1 MLVNKNIV
9 DFVATTASNEPV
21 PGGGSIAALSG
32 ALAAALA
39 EMVANLTIG
48 KKKYVEVDSEMR
60 GIVEALEVKRQELI
74 ELIDKDAS
82 SFDGVMKAFKL
93 PKETDE
99 EKAART
105 KAIQDET
112 KYAASVPLQTAKIAY
127 SIMEYSQVV
136 VEKGNTNAVTDG
148 AVSAMMARTAV
159 LSALMNVKINLGSIK
174 DETFV
179 AEMTK
184 EVNEL
189 EEKAIA
195 FETEILAQVKL
206 QLLNA
211 LFLERFLFLTFKI

>member
-48 KKKYVEVDSEMR
+48 KKKYVEVESEMK
-60 GIVEALEVKRQELI
+60 GIVEALEVKRQELV

-82 SFDGVMKAFKL
+82 SFDEVMKAFKL
-93 PKETDE
+93 PKVTDE
-99 EKAART
+99 EKATRT
-105 KAIQDET
+105 NAIQEGT

-127 SIMEYSQVV
+127 SIMEYSKVV

-174 DETFV
+174 DEKFV
-179 AEMTK
+179 ADMTE
-184 EVNEL
+184 EVKVL
-189 EEKAIA
+189 EAATIK
-195 FETEILAQVKL
+195 FETEILAAVKL
-206 QLLNA
+206 
-211 LFLERFLFLTFKI
+211 

>member
-1 MLVNKNIV
+1 MLVNKNVV
-9 DFVATTASNEPV
+9 DFVATTASKEPV

-48 KKKYVEVDSEMR
+48 KKKYLEVESEMI
-60 GIVEALEVKRQELI
+60 GIVEALEVKRQELV
-74 ELIDKDAS
+74 ELIDKDAN
-82 SFDGVMKAFKL
+82 SFDDVMKAFKL

-99 EKAART
+99 EKAARSN
-105 KAIQDET
+105 AIQEGT

-127 SIMEYSQVV
+127 SIMEYSKVV

-174 DETFV
+174 DEKFV
-179 AEMTK
+179 ADMTK

-189 EEKAIA
+189 EAAAIK
-195 FETEILAQVKL
+195 FESEIL
-206 QLLNA
+206 NA
-211 LFLERFLFLTFKI
+211 VEL

>member
-48 KKKYVEVDSEMR
+48 KKKYVEVESEMK
-60 GIVEALEVKRQELI
+60 GIVEALEVKRQELV

-82 SFDGVMKAFKL
+82 SFDEVMKAFKL
-93 PKETDE
+93 PKVTDE
-99 EKAART
+99 EKATRT
-105 KAIQDET
+105 NAIQEGT

-127 SIMEYSQVV
+127 SIMEYSKVV

-174 DETFV
+174 DEKFV
-179 AEMTK
+179 ADMTE
-184 EVNEL
+184 EVKAL
-189 EEKAIA
+189 EAAAIKS
-195 FETEILAQVKL
+195 ETEILAAVKL
-206 QLLNA
+206 
-211 LFLERFLFLTFKI
+211 

>member
-48 KKKYVEVDSEMR
+48 KKKYVEVESEMK

-74 ELIDKDAS
+74 ELVDKDAS
-82 SFDGVMKAFKL
+82 SFDDVMKAFKL

-99 EKAART
+99 EKKERT
-105 KAIQDET
+105 IAIQAGM
-112 KYAASVPLQTAKIAY
+112 KYAASVPLSVAKAANALFDITEA
-127 SIMEYSQVV
+127 VV
-136 VEKGNTNAVTDG
+136 VKGNTNAVTDG
-148 AVSAMMARTAV
+148 AVATMMARTAV
-159 LSALMNVKINLGSIK
+159 LSALYNVKINLASIK
-174 DETFV
+174 DEEFV
-179 AEMTK
+179 AQMTK

-189 EEKAIA
+189 EANAIA
-195 FETEILAQVKL
+195 REKEILAKVV
-206 QLLNA
+206 
-211 LFLERFLFLTFKI
+211 I

>member
-48 KKKYVEVDSEMR
+48 KKKYVEVESEMK

-82 SFDGVMKAFKL
+82 SFDDVMKAFKL

-99 EKAART
+99 EKAARSN
-105 KAIQDET
+105 AIQEGT

-127 SIMEYSQVV
+127 SIMEYSKIV

-174 DETFV
+174 DEKFV
-179 AEMTK
+179 EDMTV

-189 EEKAIA
+189 EVAAIKA
-195 FETEILAQVKL
+195 EGEILSLVKL
-206 QLLNA
+206 
-211 LFLERFLFLTFKI
+211 

>member
-48 KKKYVEVDSEMR
+48 KKKYVEVESEMK
-60 GIVEALEVKRQELI
+60 GIVEALEVKRQELV

-82 SFDGVMKAFKL
+82 SFDEVMKAFKL
-93 PKETDE
+93 PKVTDE
-99 EKAART
+99 EKATRT
-105 KAIQDET
+105 NAIQEGT

-127 SIMEYSQVV
+127 SIMEYSKVV

-174 DETFV
+174 DEKFV
-179 AEMTK
+179 ADMTE
-184 EVNEL
+184 EVKVL
-189 EEKAIA
+189 EAAAIK
-195 FETEILAQVKL
+195 FETEILAAVKL
-206 QLLNA
+206 
-211 LFLERFLFLTFKI
+211 

>member
-206 QLLNA
+206 
-211 LFLERFLFLTFKI
+211 

>member
-48 KKKYVEVDSEMR
+48 KKKYVEVESEMK

-82 SFDGVMKAFKL
+82 SFDEVMKAFKL

-99 EKAART
+99 EKAARSN
-105 KAIQDET
+105 AIQEGT

-127 SIMEYSQVV
+127 SIMEYSKIV

-174 DETFV
+174 DEKFV
-179 AEMTK
+179 EDMTV

-189 EEKAIA
+189 EAAAIKA
-195 FETEILAQVKL
+195 EGEILSLVKL
-206 QLLNA
+206 
-211 LFLERFLFLTFKI
+211 

>member
-48 KKKYVEVDSEMR
+48 KKKYVEVESEMK
-60 GIVEALEVKRQELI
+60 GIVEALEVKRQELV

-82 SFDGVMKAFKL
+82 SFDEVMKAFKL

-99 EKAART
+99 EKVTRT
-105 KAIQDET
+105 NAIQEGT

-127 SIMEYSQVV
+127 SIMEYSKVV

-174 DETFV
+174 DEKFV
-179 AEMTK
+179 ADMTE
-184 EVNEL
+184 EVKTL
-189 EEKAIA
+189 EAAAIK
-195 FETEILAQVKL
+195 FETEILAVVKL
-206 QLLNA
+206 
-211 LFLERFLFLTFKI
+211 